1 MHQIKRNAYLRAV
14 NMACQIFLG
23 RTAVFSC
30 VLLYVLTG
38 NSLAPEYVY
47 VLSSFYEI
55 IRLGSVIFLPLG
67 MTMFGET
74 ITSVKRIQD
83 FLTKPELTV
92 DLNSPGFGITMD
104 KICVKWDKSSPENT
118 LTDVTLSIKPKQL
131 AAVVGP
137 VGSGKS
143 TLLQVILK
151 EIPLLQG
158 SLQVGGS
165 ISYASQQPWLFGGS
179 VRDNILFGEAL
190 DKHKYD
196 EIVRACALEHDFA
209 VLPFGDRTLV
219 GERGVML
226 SGGQKAR
233 INLARAVY
241 KDADLY
247 LLDDPLSAVDA
258 HVGKQLFDNCIKYY
272 LRNKSTVLVTHQLQY
287 LGGADVIHL
296 MENGKLT
303 TSGSYQELKE
313 SDNEFLKLLESQG
326 SDETVDK
333 AKDEVVVDEEVENEP
348 VAVKESQGDG
358 VVSNQV
364 YRDYFQ
370 AGGTVVVSVVMILLH
385 VMVQLSGN
393 GTDYFLSFWVNL
405 EQERNDTDVGT
416 LSSDS
421 CLYLYSG
428 LVVFL
433 IIIALTCS
441 LLFFRFCM
449 ITSTN
454 LHNKMFTKIVRAP
467 MRFFNTNPSGR
478 ILNRFSRDIGLIDE
492 SLPLS
497 LMDTIEIALNVVA
510 ITVIISIINPW
521 ILIPTVV
528 MFALFYYYRIIFL
541 ASSRNLKRI
550 EGISE
555 YSQVFDNGTTPHF
568 QLVAP
573 STPTLPARLRV

>member
-1 MHQIKRNAYLRAV
+1 
-14 NMACQIFLG
+14 
-23 RTAVFSC
+23 
-30 VLLYVLTG
+30 
-38 NSLAPEYVY
+38 
-47 VLSSFYEI
+47 
-55 IRLGSVIFLPLG
+55 
-67 MTMFGET
+67 
-74 ITSVKRIQD
+74 
-83 FLTKPELTV
+83 
-92 DLNSPGFGITMD
+92 
-104 KICVKWDKSSPENT
+104 
-118 LTDVTLSIKPKQL
+118 
-131 AAVVGP
+131 
-137 VGSGKS
+137 
-143 TLLQVILK
+143 
-151 EIPLLQG
+151 
-158 SLQVGGS
+158 
-165 ISYASQQPWLFGGS
+165 
-179 VRDNILFGEAL
+179 
-190 DKHKYD
+190 
-196 EIVRACALEHDFA
+196 
-209 VLPFGDRTLV
+209 
-219 GERGVML
+219 
-226 SGGQKAR
+226 
-233 INLARAVY
+233 
-241 KDADLY
+241 
-247 LLDDPLSAVDA
+247 
-258 HVGKQLFDNCIKYY
+258 
-272 LRNKSTVLVTHQLQY
+272 
-287 LGGADVIHL
+287 

-358 VVSNQV
+358 VVSNRV

-385 VMVQLSGN
+385 VVVQLSGN

-433 IIIALTCS
+433 VIIALTCS

-568 QLVAP
+568 QLAAP